1 MYLDEFKWSKTTNL
15 ISKYIYI
22 YIYIIKKEDD
32 KIIFQTSFTE
42 GYL

>member
-1 MYLDEFKWSKTTNL
+1 MYLDKFKWSKTTDL

-22 YIYIIKKEDD
+22 YIYIKEDD

-42 GYL
+42 GYI